1 MLETDLKYI
10 LEQIIDNQL
19 NLNNKI
25 DKLTEI
31 VGKLTNTII
40 KYDDDYQQKIVE
52 EMDARVL

>member
-31 VGKLTNTII
+31 AGKLTNTII

>member
-31 VGKLTNTII
+31 AGKLTNTII

-52 EMDARVL
+52 EMGARVL

>member
-19 NLNNKI
+19 SLNNKI
-25 DKLTEI
+25 DKLTE
-31 VGKLTNTII
+31 VVSKLTNTII